1 MNKFCMVGEN
11 VLDEGAVCK
20 QMEQKDKRALERT
33 VMHQDCCCCCWCG
46 LSEGVIFFAA
56 DSSHQT

>member
-20 QMEQKDKRALERT
+20 QMEQKEKRALERT
-33 VMHQDCCCCCWCG
+33 GMHQDCCCCWCG

-56 DSSHQT
+56 D